1 MLYELYSALPYE
13 MYPGLYPSFIS
24 RYINTALASCYAICV
39 IIYPHKSRKRCIM
52 AKRKK
57 KNKQEV
63 DVKQAERD
71 EPIDPYTGEV
81 EPPAEG
87 AYKVTEILSRDPGN
101 REGEN
106 YLLEEEDSLDKLA
119 LDADSDAISD
129 SINTYT
135 DDEDIKDEFEER
147 QGLAS
152 GGRQKLEEKLN
163 EHHSQGPSLSAGD
176 VDAAWEDSVVAGE
189 ESVGGSAPTPDQD
202 NVDEIGHAVGL
213 TYQDDES
220 LNSDKKVLE
229 RDRRRWELNPASADD
244 QDEET
249 EEE

>member
-1 MLYELYSALPYE
+1 M
-13 MYPGLYPSFIS
+13 
-24 RYINTALASCYAICV
+24 TT
-39 IIYPHKSRKRCIM
+39 
-52 AKRKK
+52 KK
-57 KNKQEV
+57 KKQKT
-63 DVKQAERD
+63 VKAQKIEQAERE

-87 AYKVTEILSRDPGN
+87 AYKVIEISSQDPGN

-119 LDADSDAISD
+119 LDANADAISD
-129 SINTYT
+129 SITTFT
-135 DDEDIKDEFEER
+135 DDEDIKEEFQER

-163 EHHSQGPSLSAGD
+163 EHNSQDPSLSAGD
-176 VDAAWEDSVVAGE
+176 VDAAWETSVVAGE

-202 NVDEIGHAVGL
+202 NVDELGEAAGV
-213 TYQDDES
+213 TYQDDEP
-220 LNSDKKVLE
+220 LNSDRKILE

-244 QDEET
+244 QDEESES